1 MFHLDS
7 DLRQGLIFGVSSG
20 VITTSGLLAG
30 LVQTPVSP
38 IIVIVTIVS
47 LAISDGISESYGLF
61 ISKKVEDP
69 DDKGP
74 GPVKSFLGLL
84 FTKMAIVLSF
94 LIPFLFSRKLGYYKN
109 MSWPILWGL
118 LIVTLLDYYASSL
131 RNENMLPYLAQHYV
145 VLFITLVLNIFF
157 GRMINK
163 L

>member
-30 LVQTPVSP
+30 LVQTPVSS
-38 IIVIVTIVS
+38 IILIVTIVS

-61 ISKKVEDP
+61 ISKKVEEP
-69 DDKGP
+69 DDKGQ
-74 GPVKSFLGLL
+74 GPVKSFIGLL
-84 FTKMAIVLSF
+84 FTKMFVVLSF
-94 LIPFLFSRKLGYYKN
+94 LIPLLFSRKLGYYKN
-109 MSWPILWGL
+109 MMWPILWGL
-118 LIVTLLDYYASSL
+118 LILTILDYYASRL
-131 RNENMLPYLAQHYV
+131 RKEKMLPYLIKHYI
-145 VLFITLVLNIFF
+145 LLGITLGLNVFF